1 MGSKVSACIKA
12 VKVWIAAN
20 KVTAGILAG
29 VIVAGGGAAV
39 ALGAGILPQPAAA
52 ETEAETQAEFPDNA
66 QNIVLDNELS
76 SEDLEAVYEP
86 NLLRGSLMG
95 EPLLEELWES
105 LESVYGQ
112 KTTTKAAATEEESTT
127 KEEEKE
133 TTTEKEKIEIPPVVV
148 APVNDKED
156 SQPQDDSNKG
166 SSEQLDIEEVIEQE
180 KEKEEEKEEAGEYE
194 NVSRSYGI
202 DVSKWQYSIDW
213 SKVAA
218 SGVEFAIIRVGYRG
232 NKTGDIVM
240 DPYFERNIKGAL
252 ANNIKVGVY
261 FYSQA
266 IDEEEAKQEAAWVV
280 NVIQKYQITYPVVY
294 DCEGLG
300 QNRIK
305 DVGKTQRSK
314 NAAAFLDYIR
324 SSGYTPMMYASKYGY
339 TKNWDL
345 SYIKNSKIWLAH
357 YTSGGLSTPSDY
369 SGTYHMWQ
377 YTSKGRVPGIKGD
390 VDLNVAYF
398 SYSHTPDPVVGTV
411 SYSVLDENSQPV
423 PGATVSMKGTNTR
436 RTLTAETGENGVAV
450 FNNVVVDDYEVSVS
464 AMPDGYQRTADS
476 KVQVSFGK
484 AESSYEGRLLVAHVR
499 ASVSCDVIDMNGA
512 PVKGV
517 TVALSGTAKNGE
529 KVEQSAET
537 NESGKA
543 EFKDVPLGSYEIY
556 TVKAP
561 EGYKLLAQPK
571 KEAVEVTSASAVNV
585 ASKLTVEKT
594 EVPSES
600 TTPESPDDTTAP
612 SSPSSSEG
620 TTPEETTTKAPED
633 TTPAE
638 TTTRAPEGTT
648 QEETTTRAPEGT
660 TQEETTT
667 KAPEDTTPAE
677 TTTKAPEDTT
687 PAQTAT
693 EELTT
698 TAKPEATMESVEA
711 TQAESRTTAEQS
723 ADSPL
728 ESDEG
733 TTPGMASLEDGIDS
747 GEAAE

>member
-1 MGSKVSACIKA
+1 
-12 VKVWIAAN
+12 
-20 KVTAGILAG
+20 
-29 VIVAGGGAAV
+29 
-39 ALGAGILPQPAAA
+39 
-52 ETEAETQAEFPDNA
+52 
-66 QNIVLDNELS
+66 
-76 SEDLEAVYEP
+76 
-86 NLLRGSLMG
+86 
-95 EPLLEELWES
+95 
-105 LESVYGQ
+105 
-112 KTTTKAAATEEESTT
+112 
-127 KEEEKE
+127 
-133 TTTEKEKIEIPPVVV
+133 
-148 APVNDKED
+148 
-156 SQPQDDSNKG
+156 
-166 SSEQLDIEEVIEQE
+166 
-180 KEKEEEKEEAGEYE
+180 
-194 NVSRSYGI
+194 
-202 DVSKWQYSIDW
+202 
-213 SKVAA
+213 
-218 SGVEFAIIRVGYRG
+218 
-232 NKTGDIVM
+232 
-240 DPYFERNIKGAL
+240 
-252 ANNIKVGVY
+252 
-261 FYSQA
+261 
-266 IDEEEAKQEAAWVV
+266 
-280 NVIQKYQITYPVVY
+280 
-294 DCEGLG
+294 
-300 QNRIK
+300 
-305 DVGKTQRSK
+305 
-314 NAAAFLDYIR
+314 
-324 SSGYTPMMYASKYGY
+324 
-339 TKNWDL
+339 
-345 SYIKNSKIWLAH
+345 
-357 YTSGGLSTPSDY
+357 
-369 SGTYHMWQ
+369 
-377 YTSKGRVPGIKGD
+377 
-390 VDLNVAYF
+390 
-398 SYSHTPDPVVGTV
+398 
-411 SYSVLDENSQPV
+411 
-423 PGATVSMKGTNTR
+423 
-436 RTLTAETGENGVAV
+436 
-450 FNNVVVDDYEVSVS
+450 
-464 AMPDGYQRTADS
+464 MPDGYQRTADS